1 MLHYAS
7 FLADLKEIR
16 KQKNMSQEH
25 LALKIRLGRDAYRKM
40 EAGLSPISVERAVE
54 ICAELEID
62 LRDLLD
68 RHLETKPAWEYEAEI
83 KRLQEG
89 IRDLR
94 MERERLWNL
103 INKLVQLLGPD
114 SNDKLQEILY
124 RRA

>member
-40 EAGLSPISVERAVE
+40 EAGHSPISLERLID
-54 ICAELEID
+54 ICAVLKVD

-68 RHLETKPAWEYEAEI
+68 QHLDTKSAADYEVEI
-83 KRLQEG
+83 QRLNDG

-103 INKLVQLLGPD
+103 INKLVQLLGPG

-124 RRA
+124 RRV

>member
-40 EAGLSPISVERAVE
+40 EAGHSPISLERLID
-54 ICAELEID
+54 ICAVLKVD

-68 RHLETKPAWEYEAEI
+68 RHLNSKSAADYEVEI
-83 KRLQEG
+83 RRLNDG
-89 IRDLR
+89 ILDLR

-103 INKLVQLLGPD
+103 VNKLVQLLGPD
-114 SNDKLQEILY
+114 SSDKLQEILY
-124 RRA
+124 RRV